1 MERIIDQLKNPFAG
15 LNQLLERAN
24 LTGIDTAGIVEARRK
39 DIEAILA
46 ANRIVYQGA
55 QALAQKQ
62 LDILRTTMN
71 AARSAVS
78 EGSFRGTPVEIAN
91 RQRELLSKAFQMS
104 LAHMREL
111 ADIVQNAQAAAFAV
125 VKDQVEADIRDLVAR
140 VKGRGKAAGEAKGAA
155 TAGAARGK
163 ARKTGAKRTA
173 KRSTKSAGAP
183 AARRRATKRKSGGA
197 KAKAAA

>member
-1 MERIIDQLKNPFAG
+1 MERILDQLKNPFAG

-46 ANRIVYQGA
+46 ANRIVYEGA

-62 LDILRTTMN
+62 LEILRTTMN
-71 AARSAVS
+71 AARNVVG

-111 ADIVQNAQAAAFAV
+111 ADIVRNAQAEAFAV
-125 VKDQVEADIRDLVAR
+125 VKDRVEDDIRDLVAR
-140 VKGRGKAAGEAKGAA
+140 VKGRGRPAGA
-155 TAGAARGK
+155 TARSAKPAAK
-163 ARKTGAKRTA
+163 PRKTRSRPAAKRKGT
-173 KRSTKSAGAP
+173 R
-183 AARRRATKRKSGGA
+183 A

>member
-111 ADIVQNAQAAAFAV
+111 ADIVQNAQAEAFAV

-155 TAGAARGK
+155 TAGGARGK

-183 AARRRATKRKSGGA
+183 AARRRATKRKSG

>member
-24 LTGIDTAGIVEARRK
+24 LTGGIDTAGIVEARRK

-62 LDILRTTMN
+62 LEILRTTMN
-71 AARSAVS
+71 AAKSALA
-78 EGSFRGTPVEIAN
+78 EGSFSGTPAEIAN
-91 RQRELLSKAFQMS
+91 RQRELMSKAFQMS

-111 ADIVQNAQAAAFAV
+111 ADIVHNAQAEAFAV
-125 VKDQVEADIRDLVAR
+125 VKDQVEDDIRDLVAR
-140 VKGRGKAAGEAKGAA
+140 VKGRGRAGEMKPAA
-155 TAGAARGK
+155 TGGK
-163 ARKTGAKRTA
+163 ARKTTARRTA
-173 KRSTKSAGAP
+173 KRGAKGAKAP
-183 AARRRATKRKSGGA
+183 AAKRKATKRGSAA
-197 KAKAAA
+197 KRRTAAA

>member
-62 LDILRTTMN
+62 LEILRTTMN
-71 AARSAVS
+71 AAKSALA
-78 EGSFRGTPVEIAN
+78 EGSLGGTPVEIAN
-91 RQRELLSKAFQMS
+91 RQRELMSKAFQMS
-104 LAHMREL
+104 LVHMREL
-111 ADIVQNAQAAAFAV
+111 ADIVHDAQAEAFAV
-125 VKDQVEADIRDLVAR
+125 VKGQVEDDIRDLVAR
-140 VKGRGKAAGEAKGAA
+140 VKGRGQ
-155 TAGAARGK
+155 TAGAEKSAAAGGK

-173 KRSTKSAGAP
+173 KRAAKRTAAP
-183 AARRRATKRKSGGA
+183 AAKRKPTKRKGA
-197 KAKAAA
+197 AKKAKAA

>member
-46 ANRIVYQGA
+46 ANRIVYEGA

-111 ADIVQNAQAAAFAV
+111 ADIVQNAQAEAFAV

-183 AARRRATKRKSGGA
+183 AARRRATKRKSG

>member
-111 ADIVQNAQAAAFAV
+111 ADIVQNAQAEAFAV

-163 ARKTGAKRTA
+163 ARKTGARRTA

-183 AARRRATKRKSGGA
+183 AARRRATKRKSG

>member
-111 ADIVQNAQAAAFAV
+111 ADIVQNAQAEAFAV

-155 TAGAARGK
+155 TAGGARGK

-173 KRSTKSAGAP
+173 KRSTKSGGAP
-183 AARRRATKRKSGGA
+183 AARRRATKRKSG